1 MNSND
6 HLNQIYRS
14 NNILDEKILSVIRKI
29 KRDNF
34 VPESYKSFSYS
45 DISIPLQSRV
55 RMLTPSCEA
64 RILQEMDFH
73 KNDNVLVVGN
83 GSGHLTECLSCLTN
97 SVSAYECHD
106 SMYQFGKKNLDD
118 HSKNR
123 HKIYLY
129 NENIFNSLEKISKYT
144 KIVFTCAVKSYDS
157 IVDYLGENSKTF
169 IFLWQDRSPY
179 STGIVIDKTRNG
191 YTVNK
196 NIVTSQTDLIV
207 EI

>member
-1 MNSND
+1 MNTNER
-6 HLNQIYRS
+6 LNQIYRC
-14 NNILDEKILSVIRKI
+14 NNILDEKILHVISKI

-45 DISIPLQSRV
+45 DISIPLGSKVQ
-55 RMLTPSCEA
+55 MLTPSSEA
-64 RILQEMDFH
+64 KILQEMEFH

-83 GSGHLTECLSCLTN
+83 GSGHLTECLSYLTN
-97 SVSAYECHD
+97 SVTAYECHD
-106 SMYQFGKKNLDD
+106 SMYQFGKNNLDA
-118 HSKNR
+118 HSRNR

-144 KIVFTCAVKSYDS
+144 KIIFTCSIKSYAS
-157 IVDYLGENSKTF
+157 IIDYLGENSKTF

>member
-1 MNSND
+1 MNTDD

-14 NNILDEKILSVIRKI
+14 NNILDEKILCVIRKI

-45 DISIPLQSRV
+45 DISIPLESKIH
-55 RMLTPSCEA
+55 MLTPSCEA
-64 RILQEMDFH
+64 IILQEMEFH

-83 GSGHLTECLSCLTN
+83 GSGHLTECLSYLTN
-97 SVSAYECHD
+97 SVTAYECHD
-106 SMYQFGKKNLDD
+106 SIYQYGKNNLDA
-118 HSKNR
+118 HSRNR

-144 KIVFTCAVKSYDS
+144 KIIFTCSIKSYAS
-157 IVDYLGENSKTF
+157 IIDYLGENSKTF

-196 NIVTSQTDLIV
+196 NIVTSQTDLII